1 MRQLKIF
8 PEIILTI
15 ILVLLFVPVCKND
28 MSIKMEKE
36 KIKYKT
42 DAENTLENLDRKLV
56 ALRQD
61 IQTLQEKEKAA
72 VSEQIQSLEDVED
85 KLNRKYAE
93 IDDVSNE
100 EWPEVKA
107 ELDQLINKSEELIR
121 KIESED
127 VTAQEG

>member
-1 MRQLKIF
+1 M
-8 PEIILTI
+8 
-15 ILVLLFVPVCKND
+15 
-28 MSIKMEKE
+28 
-36 KIKYKT
+36 
-42 DAENTLENLDRKLV
+42 
-56 ALRQD
+56 
-61 IQTLQEKEKAA
+61 
-72 VSEQIQSLEDVED
+72 
-85 KLNRKYAE
+85 NRKYAE

>member
-1 MRQLKIF
+1 
-8 PEIILTI
+8 
-15 ILVLLFVPVCKND
+15 
-28 MSIKMEKE
+28 
-36 KIKYKT
+36 
-42 DAENTLENLDRKLV
+42 